1 MIEFRFHLIVILKQ
15 CKLFIQHHDN
25 DCSAVSQNVGRT
37 KINLVT
43 SNSVYSKFVWRMEN
57 ILKDYLSK
65 PSQLYSIASLCLIS
79 GFKKVGRSVLC
90 KTYSFQCTNFYLL
103 SIHHLKPRMSICCC
117 HVSQIETCPCAVQQI
132 GELITN

>member
-1 MIEFRFHLIVILKQ
+1 MSLYLGDLNLVACDWVRFHLIVILKQ

-25 DCSAVSQNVGRT
+25 DCSAVSQNIGRT

-43 SNSVYSKFVWRMEN
+43 SNSVYSKFVCTV
-57 ILKDYLSK
+57 
-65 PSQLYSIASLCLIS
+65 YSIASLCLIS

-117 HVSQIETCPCAVQQI
+117 HVSQIETCPCAA
-132 GELITN
+132 